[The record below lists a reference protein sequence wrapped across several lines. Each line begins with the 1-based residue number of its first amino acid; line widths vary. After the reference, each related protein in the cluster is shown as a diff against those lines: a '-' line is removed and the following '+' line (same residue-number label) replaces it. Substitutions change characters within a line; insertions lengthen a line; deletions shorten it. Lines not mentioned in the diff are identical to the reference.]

1 MWGKRQRD
9 TYWRSKKSSSIALDK
24 QEQKNSESQIKESLD
39 FTELYDEIPFNKEE
53 KDSLRDLISLSKIQ
67 LGELYILK
75 YNNNKL
81 GRKAINE
88 ALRGKIKPQQ
98 VTKGKYLL
106 FKSYKS
112 EENKKYEIFKK
123 DILTND
129 SLSIYARILQK
140 SPNQIIGQEQSCLL
154 YTSDACRRRR
164 ECRSRW
170 SP

>member
-1 MWGKRQRD
+1 MF
-9 TYWRSKKSSSIALDK
+9 DK
-24 QEQKNSESQIKESLD
+24 QEQKNSESQIKKSLD
-39 FTELYDEIPFNKEE
+39 FTEIYDEIPFNKED

-81 GRKAINE
+81 GRKVINE
-88 ALRGKIKPQQ
+88 ALSGKIKPQQ

-112 EENKKYEIFKK
+112 EENKKYEIFKN
-123 DILTND
+123 ILTND

-140 SPNQIIGQEQSCLL
+140 SPNQIIGQEQSTNILDSL
-154 YTSDACRRRR
+154 KKNLKIKNLK
-164 ECRSRW
+164 
-170 SP
+170 

>member
-1 MWGKRQRD
+1 M
-9 TYWRSKKSSSIALDK
+9 
-24 QEQKNSESQIKESLD
+24 
-39 FTELYDEIPFNKEE
+39 
-53 KDSLRDLISLSKIQ
+53 DLISLSKIQ

-81 GRKAINE
+81 GRKVINE
-88 ALRGKIKPQQ
+88 ALSGKIKPQQ

-140 SPNQIIGQEQSCLL
+140 SPNQIIGQEQSTNILDSL
-154 YTSDACRRRR
+154 KKILKIKNLK
-164 ECRSRW
+164 
-170 SP
+170 